1 MSNEPTSDKPR
12 QYRQRLRAEKEQ
24 QTRERITRAAVK
36 LHGSVGPAR
45 TTVSGVAAEAGVQ
58 RATVYRHFPDE
69 EALFAACSAHYWAQH
84 PFPDI
89 AAWSAIRDP
98 AQRLRQGLADFYAFY
113 EENEAMLEKTSRDA
127 GLVPAMAA
135 PRDAFLGFLD
145 AARGVL
151 LSGRPE
157 RGVAARRRAEAAVGH
172 ALLFPTWQSLI
183 RLQGLG
189 NTEAVAMMAGMV
201 EAAGA
206 VKVAKK

>member
-1 MSNEPTSDKPR
+1 MSNESSSGTPR
-12 QYRQRLRAEKEQ
+12 QYRKRLRADNEQ

-36 LHGSVGPAR
+36 LHGSIGPAR

-69 EALFAACSAHYWAQH
+69 EALFVACSAHYWARH

-89 AAWSAIRDP
+89 AAWSAIGDP
-98 AQRLRQGLADFYAFY
+98 AQRLRRGLREFYAFY
-113 EENEAMLEKTSRDA
+113 EETEAMLEATSRDA
-127 GLVPAMAA
+127 ALVPAMAA
-135 PRDAFLGFLD
+135 TRDAFVGFLD

-157 RGVAARRRAEAAVGH
+157 RRAARRRTEAAIGH
-172 ALLFPTWQSLI
+172 ALLFPTWQSLV
-183 RLQGLG
+183 RLQGLR
-189 NTEAVAMMAGMV
+189 NSEAVAVMAGMV

-206 VKVAKK
+206 VKVEQT

>member
-12 QYRQRLRAEKEQ
+12 RYRQRLRAEKEQ

-45 TTVSGVAAEAGVQ
+45 TTVSGIAAEAGVQ

-69 EALFAACSAHYWAQH
+69 ETLFAACSAHYWARH

-89 AAWSAIRDP
+89 EAWSAIRDP

-113 EENEAMLEKTSRDA
+113 DENEAMLAKTSRDA
-127 GLVPAMAA
+127 ELVPAMAA
-135 PRDAFLGFLD
+135 PRAAFMGFLD
-145 AARGVL
+145 AAREVL

-157 RGVAARRRAEAAVGH
+157 RGAPRRRTEAAVGH
-172 ALLFPTWQSLI
+172 ALLFSTWQSLV
-183 RLQGLG
+183 RLQGLR
-189 NTEAVAMMAGMV
+189 NSVAVAVMAGMV